1 MKITEA
7 IAKRRSVRRYKAGEV
22 IPREHFKQ
30 ILEAAMMAPSACNSR
45 PWEFYV
51 VSDRQTLNR
60 LQKVMPYASMLS
72 TASAAIVVYALPE
85 VQKGGIPEGYWVVD
99 CGACTENILLEAANL
114 GYGTCWCGVYPKE
127 KNIEG
132 ICSVLG
138 TKGVPYSLIAIGVP
152 DEDPAARGHYE
163 ASKVH
168 FIE

>member
-1 MKITEA
+1 MEVSEA
-7 IAKRRSVRRYKAGEV
+7 IRKRRSVRRYKAGAV
-22 IPREHFKQ
+22 IPREHFEQ
-30 ILEAAMMAPSACNSR
+30 ILEAAMMAPSACNTR

-51 VSDRQTLNR
+51 VTDRSTLER

-72 TASAAIVVYALPE
+72 TASAAIVVYGLP
-85 VQKGGIPEGYWVVD
+85 QAQSGISDGYWVVD
-99 CGACTENILLEAANL
+99 CGACTENILLEAAGL

-138 TKGVPYSLIAIGVP
+138 TKGVPYCLIAIGVP
-152 DEDPAARGHYE
+152 DEEPAARGHYE
-163 ASKVH
+163 ASKAH